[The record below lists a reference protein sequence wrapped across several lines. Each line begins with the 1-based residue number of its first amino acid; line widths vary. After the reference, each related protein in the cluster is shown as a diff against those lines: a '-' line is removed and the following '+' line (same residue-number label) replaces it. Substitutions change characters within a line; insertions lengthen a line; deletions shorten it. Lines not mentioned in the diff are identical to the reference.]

1 MVHSPPLFRW
11 RAIKG
16 ASFYNVQLYY
26 GARKVLSRWPSTARL
41 RLGRT
46 WTYEGQNLRLKK
58 GTYHWYVWPGFGPRL
73 KGRYGQLLGESTFRV
88 G

>member
-1 MVHSPPLFRW
+1 MLSP
-11 RAIKG
+11 
-16 ASFYNVQLYY
+16 S
-26 GARKVLSRWPSTARL
+26 SWPSTARL

-46 WTYEGQNLRLKK
+46 WAYEGQNVSLKK

-73 KGRYGQLLGESTFRV
+73 KGRYGQLLGDSTFRV